1 MTPEEREELLAAHA
15 LGTLSAPDAVDAD
28 HLIRT
33 DPAAATQFRAYREI
47 ADLIALSVPLRRAD
61 PALRERVLAAAR
73 RSRRRSWRPS
83 LSGRHMPVYVLA
95 AALAAVTIWAATLQ
109 TTLVQLRH
117 QTAALSA
124 VVESDAKRLDRLAG
138 AASGVQEARTLSLQL
153 NSALKDEQAVQKVQ
167 ADPKAVATVMEQTAA
182 SHGAGGAYLTSELE
196 GASVLVL
203 HSLPSLPL
211 GGAYRVWL
219 EDPLSQLTLAASF
232 VPDSS
237 MGARVALQRD
247 TRLEAVRVYVVAT
260 SRADD
265 PAATGPVVLMATL
278 PKRASTR

>member
-15 LGTLSAPDAVDAD
+15 LGTLSAPDAADAD
-28 HLIRT
+28 ALIRT
-33 DPAAATQFRAYREI
+33 DPTANAQFRAYREI
-47 ADLIALSVPLRRAD
+47 ADLIALSVPLRQAD

-73 RSRRRSWRPS
+73 RGRRWQPRASSR
-83 LSGRHMPVYVLA
+83 HAPVYVLA
-95 AALAAVTIWAATLQ
+95 AALAIVTIWAATLQ
-109 TTLVQLRH
+109 SSLAQLRH
-117 QTAALSA
+117 QTSTLSA
-124 VVESDAKRLDRLAG
+124 VVESDAKRLDRLSG

-153 NSALKDEQAVQKVQ
+153 NSALKDEQSVQRVQ
-167 ADPKAVATVMEQTAA
+167 ADPKAIATNLDQTSA
-182 SHGAGGAYLTSELE
+182 SHGAGGQYLSSEAV

-203 HSLPSLPL
+203 HDLPSLPL

-247 TRLEAVRVYVVAT
+247 TRLESVKVYVVAT

-278 PKRASTR
+278 PKRASNP

>member
-15 LGTLSAPDAVDAD
+15 LGTLSAPDAADAEQ
-28 HLIRT
+28 LIRSDT
-33 DPAAATQFRAYREI
+33 SAAAQFRAYREI

-73 RSRRRSWRPS
+73 RGRRSWRPA
-83 LSGRHMPVYVLA
+83 LSSRHMPVYVLA

-109 TTLVQLRH
+109 ASLVQLR
-117 QTAALSA
+117 QETSALSA

-153 NSALKDEQAVQKVQ
+153 NSALKDEEAVQKVQ
-167 ADPKAVATVMEQTAA
+167 ADPRAVVTILEQTAA
-182 SHGAGGAYLTSELE
+182 SHGAGGAYMTSADES
-196 GASVLVL
+196 ASVLVL
-203 HSLPSLPL
+203 HSLPTLPL

-237 MGARVALQRD
+237 NGARVALQRD

-278 PKRASTR
+278 PKRATTK

>member
-15 LGTLSAPDAVDAD
+15 LGTLSTPDAVDAEQ
-28 HLIRT
+28 LIRS
-33 DPAAATQFRAYREI
+33 DPSAATQFRAYREI

-73 RSRRRSWRPS
+73 RGRRSWVPRFHS
-83 LSGRHMPVYVLA
+83 RQMPVYVLA

-167 ADPKAVATVMEQTAA
+167 ADPKAVVTVMEQTAA
-182 SHGAGGAYLTSELE
+182 SHGAGGAYLTSEAE

-265 PAATGPVVLMATL
+265 PASTGPVVLMATL